1 MLHSLLVLINGK
13 EFERSVLKGSKAL
26 KIWAPISYKAK
37 DKDGKELLD
46 KNGKPIIKEGFKLVP
61 VFDVSQTDGKEI
73 PNKFMNLKKKC
84 LEMIL

>member
-1 MLHSLLVLINGK
+1 MEK

-46 KNGKPIIKEGFKLVP
+46 KMVNRLSKKVLNLFQSLMSAK
-61 VFDVSQTDGKEI
+61 QTAKKFQ
-73 PNKFMNLKKKC
+73 NKFMNLKKKC